1 MKNNN
6 NLKICFAIAMLFS
19 VCSIKAQSLQQKF
32 QKDMEQRKNHVN
44 AVRSKANEQQLQQ
57 QAERTTLAI
66 DNKPTT
72 EAKQNQT
79 GNTNTSV
86 QKVQAEPATKQS
98 SRTMR
103 PAKKPATF
111 RG

>member
-1 MKNNN
+1 MKNN
-6 NLKICFAIAMLFS
+6 NLKICFAIAMLLS

-57 QAERTTLAI
+57 QAERTTTAI
-66 DNKPTT
+66 DHKPAT
-72 EAKQNQT
+72 EATQNQN

-86 QKVQAEPATKQS
+86 QKVQAGPAVKPS
-98 SRTMR
+98 SGSMR
-103 PAKKPATF
+103 PAKKPVAS

>member
-1 MKNNN
+1 MKNNK

-19 VCSIKAQSLQQKF
+19 VYSIKAQSLQQKF
-32 QKDMEQRKNHVN
+32 QKDMELRKNHVN

-57 QAERTTLAI
+57 QAERTTTTI

-72 EAKQNQT
+72 DQNQT

-86 QKVQAEPATKQS
+86 QTAQPGQAIKPLPGS
-98 SRTMR
+98 IR
-103 PAKKPATF
+103 PVKKPVAS

>member
-19 VCSIKAQSLQQKF
+19 VCSIKAQSLEQKF
-32 QKDMEQRKNHVN
+32 QKDMELRKNHVN
-44 AVRSKANEQQLQQ
+44 AMRLKANEQQLQQ
-57 QAERTTLAI
+57 QAEITTTAI

-72 EAKQNQT
+72 EVKQNQT

-86 QKVQAEPATKQS
+86 QKVQAGPAIKPS
-98 SRTMR
+98 SGSMK
-103 PAKKPATF
+103 PAKKSGAS